1 MAAAQTELADTILNR
16 MIARDQRLMQV
27 YQPAR
32 TAESGN
38 EQLDDDDD
46 LNTIGELGGIGSKRK
61 AEDDDI
67 FDGLKR
73 KKLPSEDKLL
83 EQLIGKKAAQ
93 ARKKSQEASR
103 ATSRF
108 GVRPQAK
115 PAVVRKQDIESEDE
129 EEGRAASFKS
139 RKPKQRVVS
148 TVPEVGLDTGELVQG
163 DGEDGNAEEIFEH
176 IKELSPLPVKKRK
189 GGSYLDELLG
199 QKAAKKS
206 KKKKHKTEHS

>member
-16 MIARDQRLMQV
+16 MIARDQRLMHV

-32 TAESGN
+32 TTESGN

-46 LNTIGELGGIGSKRK
+46 LDTIGELGGIGSKRE

-73 KKLPSEDKLL
+73 RKLSSEDKLL

-93 ARKKSQEASR
+93 ARKKSQEANR
-103 ATSRF
+103 TMSRF
-108 GVRPQAK
+108 GTK

-148 TVPEVGLDTGELVQG
+148 TVSEVGLDTGELVQG
-163 DGEDGNAEEIFEH
+163 DGEDENAEEIIEH
-176 IKELSPLPVKKRK
+176 VKELSPPPVKKRK

>member
-1 MAAAQTELADTILNR
+1 MAAVQTELADTILNR

-46 LNTIGELGGIGSKRK
+46 LDTIGEVGGIGSKRK

-103 ATSRF
+103 TTSRF

-115 PAVVRKQDIESEDE
+115 PSVVRKQDVESEDE
-129 EEGRAASFKS
+129 EKGRAASFKS
-139 RKPKQRVVS
+139 RKAKQKAVS
-148 TVPEVGLDTGELVQG
+148 TVSDVRLETGEPMQEIG
-163 DGEDGNAEEIFEH
+163 KDDNAEALSRPA
-176 IKELSPLPVKKRK
+176 KEVSPQPAKKRK

-206 KKKKHKTEHS
+206 KKKKHKAEHS

>member
-46 LNTIGELGGIGSKRK
+46 LDTIGELGGIGSKRK

-73 KKLPSEDKLL
+73 KKLSSEDKLL

-103 ATSRF
+103 TTSRF

-115 PAVVRKQDIESEDE
+115 PAVVHKRDVESEDE
-129 EEGRAASFKS
+129 EEGRAASFRS

-148 TVPEVGLDTGELVQG
+148 TVSEVELETGEPMKEIG
-163 DGEDGNAEEIFEH
+163 DGDIAEEISEPA
-176 IKELSPLPVKKRK
+176 KEISPQPAKKRK

-206 KKKKHKTEHS
+206 KRKKHKAEHS

>member
-1 MAAAQTELADTILNR
+1 
-16 MIARDQRLMQV
+16 MQV

-46 LNTIGELGGIGSKRK
+46 LDTIGELGGIGSKRK

-73 KKLPSEDKLL
+73 KKLSSEDKLL

-103 ATSRF
+103 TTSRF

-115 PAVVRKQDIESEDE
+115 PFVVRKQDVESEDE

-139 RKPKQRVVS
+139 RKAKQRAVS
-148 TVPEVGLDTGELVQG
+148 TVSEVEVESGKLVQEN
-163 DGEDGNAEEIFEH
+163 GEDENAEDISERA
-176 IKELSPLPVKKRK
+176 KEVSPPPAKKRK

-199 QKAAKKS
+199 QKAAEKS
-206 KKKKHKTEHS
+206 KKKKKKHSGDPSSV